1 MIGVPV
7 VVVTDAKHVMHSRCV
22 MPDSV
27 TNQVMLDRGAD
38 PPADMDLTNL
48 DIKCVTQ

>member
-1 MIGVPV
+1 MIGVRV
-7 VVVTDAKHVMHSRCV
+7 VLATDAKHVMRSRCV

-27 TNQVMLDRGAD
+27 TNQVMLDQEAD

-48 DIKCVTQ
+48 DIKCMTQ